1 MLLLEARLQLP
12 FSRRLAWP
20 TFSVRIAEAEAL
32 ADPIGIVRKVSPPPA
47 RAAAHT
53 FAARVACLA
62 TRPRRLA
69 PVACG
74 RYTDRTDD
82 ADCTCSTDCAY
93 RAH

>member
-1 MLLLEARLQLP
+1 MLLPAARLQLP

-32 ADPIGIVRKVSPPPA
+32 ADPIGIVRKVPA
-47 RAAAHT
+47 PRARQT
-53 FAARVACLA
+53 LAARVACLA

-74 RYTDRTDD
+74 RYTDRSDD
-82 ADCTCSTDCAY
+82 ADCTCSTDRAY